1 MDLGAYD
8 IANPYA
14 LRASD
19 FGDDMDSY
27 HAALGFLGDVACGE
41 PEEKALQRNGGTPG
55 MLVAWEG
62 VGKFRRVLGKCRQ
75 AGQAAREYEARKRE
89 QTEDPFRTP
98 ARSRL
103 DKLFDPFRRGAPRPD
118 ASPGYLRAFTEAT
131 RAMTA
136 ATDGERAAPG
146 EQRFVSFEDLSPEQA
161 AMAAAQQMPNR
172 ERGPAGGRIWDRP
185 INQASFP
192 WPMHSDGTQMP
203 LQRGVTSGVPG
214 LDENDTGGER

>member
-1 MDLGAYD
+1 VDLGAYD

-146 EQRFVSFEDLSPEQA
+146 EQRFVRSYLGPPDQPGQFPVADALGRDADAAPKGRDL
-161 AMAAAQQMPNR
+161 
-172 ERGPAGGRIWDRP
+172 GGTRV
-185 INQASFP
+185 
-192 WPMHSDGTQMP
+192 G
-203 LQRGVTSGVPG
+203 
-214 LDENDTGGER
+214 